1 MSAARQIRSASS
13 FDPSPRHHFAGDP
26 HCVAPKAELLAGDF
40 HYPNRRHREPSGN
53 ADRNCYHMSKMSSVK
68 KVSPLTPGQK
78 TGITPG
84 GGVSKV
90 AVIRY
95 EEKGEGTV
103 FFEVESAEDAK
114 SSPLAFLRA
123 ASRRRP
129 AMVLIAP
136 AGPAHDER
144 KRPMSELIEAMM
156 PSTDVPTPVEVLQ
169 ARRNA
174 EARWGLLS
182 EFGALT
188 SAQVAEAAGSKAA
201 NTAALASRWLRSRD
215 VLAVT
220 YNGTRY
226 FPGFQFDEAGKPLP
240 IVREVLEHLEDLGE
254 WQRAIWFVT
263 RSRLLGDERPVD
275 LMREHPEQLV
285 AAARASAEPI
295 D

>member
-1 MSAARQIRSASS
+1 
-13 FDPSPRHHFAGDP
+13 
-26 HCVAPKAELLAGDF
+26 
-40 HYPNRRHREPSGN
+40 
-53 ADRNCYHMSKMSSVK
+53 MSKMSSVN
-68 KVSPLTPGQK
+68 KVTPLTPGQK

-84 GGVSKV
+84 GGACKV

-123 ASRRRP
+123 ASRRHP

-144 KRPMSELIEAMM
+144 KRPLSDLIEAMM